1 MIIKLVLSIFFFSL
15 SINAQ
20 IIHLLISF
28 EFAQFPRPLRKM
40 WLFLM
45 ESKNAEKN
53 SPIFKIKR
61 KRLVS
66 NKINVLELEP

>member
-1 MIIKLVLSIFFFSL
+1 
-15 SINAQ
+15 
-20 IIHLLISF
+20 
-28 EFAQFPRPLRKM
+28 
-40 WLFLM
+40 M

-66 NKINVLELEP
+66 NKINVLELEPQHYHSTHGSIRS